1 MDLEHDHDP
10 RSIAKRLAAGPSV
23 NYLRDWI
30 YGGIDGAV
38 TTFAIVAGAVGADLS
53 ARIVIILGIANL
65 IADGLSMAA
74 GNYSGTKAERDD
86 YRRLRE
92 MEERH
97 IALFPEGEREE
108 VRQIY
113 RAKGYE
119 GQELERMVALVT
131 GQRDH
136 WVDTKMTEEHG
147 VALVQRQPM
156 TAALSTFA
164 AFFLCGAV
172 PLIPFVFGFPSAG
185 WLATIMVGIVFFGI
199 GSVKSR
205 WSTEKWWWS
214 GLETLAIGLG
224 AALAAYLIGDLLTRF
239 I

>member
-131 GQRDH
+131 GQPDH
-136 WVDTKMTEEHG
+136 WVDTMMTEEHG

-172 PLIPFVFGFPSAG
+172 PLIPFVFGFPNAG
-185 WLATIMVGIVFFGI
+185 WLATMMVGVVFFGI

-205 WSTEKWWWS
+205 WSTESWWRS